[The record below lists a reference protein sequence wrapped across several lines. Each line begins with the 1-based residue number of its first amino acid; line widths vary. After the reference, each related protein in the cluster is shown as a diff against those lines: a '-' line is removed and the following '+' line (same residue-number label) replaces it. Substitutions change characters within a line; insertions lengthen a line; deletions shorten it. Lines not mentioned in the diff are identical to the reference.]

1 MARVKC
7 KKSGGAPKG
16 AKKVCGG
23 RGKNRRCSCYSTK
36 KR

>member
-23 RGKNRRCSCYSTK
+23 RGRRLRCACYTTK
-36 KR
+36 GR